1 MHETMIDQTP
11 ASMAAWMPMPATT
24 TYSPRD
30 NMWMFVFV
38 GLVIAF
44 VAAVL
49 YFVLAYHLTNLY
61 ATEHHGVER
70 FLLVVAT
77 SFLGALAAVL
87 KRVNGLQRSLPG
99 AIRVVS
105 VTSVGAR
112 ERLMLVEVGGQQ
124 LLVGAAPGRIQT
136 LLVLDEKVSAP
147 QHAAGRQTGGFAE
160 RLRDALNGPSR
171 EARP

>member
-1 MHETMIDQTP
+1 MKRTLTLIAMLLLPLAVAGAEPTAPPGFAGAGQVGKMI
-11 ASMAAWMPMPATT
+11 A
-24 TYSPRD
+24 
-30 NMWMFVFV
+30 
-38 GLVIAF
+38 GLLLMIVVIF
-44 VAAVL
+44 
-49 YFVLAYHLTNLY
+49 
-61 ATEHHGVER
+61 
-70 FLLVVAT
+70 
-77 SFLGALAAVL
+77 ALAAVL

-112 ERLMLVEVGGQQ
+112 ERLMLVEVGGRQ

-136 LLVLDEKVSAP
+136 LLVLDEPIAAP
-147 QHAAGRQTGGFAE
+147 QAVAGRAAGGFAE

>member
-1 MHETMIDQTP
+1 MKRTLTFISILLLPLAVAGAEPTAAPGFAGAGQVGKMI
-11 ASMAAWMPMPATT
+11 A
-24 TYSPRD
+24 
-30 NMWMFVFV
+30 
-38 GLVIAF
+38 GLLLMIVVIF
-44 VAAVL
+44 
-49 YFVLAYHLTNLY
+49 
-61 ATEHHGVER
+61 
-70 FLLVVAT
+70 
-77 SFLGALAAVL
+77 ALAAVL
-87 KRVNGLQRSLPG
+87 KRVSGLQRNLPG

-136 LLVLDEKVSAP
+136 LLVLDEPVAAP
-147 QHAAGRQTGGFAE
+147 HAAAGRPAGGFAD

>member
-1 MHETMIDQTP
+1 MKRTLTLVAMLLLPLAVAGAEPTPPPAFAGAGQVGKMI
-11 ASMAAWMPMPATT
+11 A
-24 TYSPRD
+24 
-30 NMWMFVFV
+30 
-38 GLVIAF
+38 GLLLMIVVI
-44 VAAVL
+44 V
-49 YFVLAYHLTNLY
+49 
-61 ATEHHGVER
+61 
-70 FLLVVAT
+70 
-77 SFLGALAAVL
+77 ALAAVL

-147 QHAAGRQTGGFAE
+147 QLAAGRPAGGFAE